1 MIHTHT
7 HTRSLSHSVPSLL
20 VHCNISFSVFYSRF
34 AVVALSIHVTQPRPV
49 VAQTTCGRILPPMF
63 AVETLSISSGL
74 SINVAM
80 GITSGFLQAVY
91 VAVHLRG
98 VEWWVR
104 VMPAVGIPLITVE
117 EAKCVSAVHC
127 MIPYL
132 QGSVAVGAL

>member
-1 MIHTHT
+1 MA
-7 HTRSLSHSVPSLL
+7 
-20 VHCNISFSVFYSRF
+20 F
-34 AVVALSIHVTQPRPV
+34 SIHVTPPRPV
-49 VAQTTCGRILPPMF
+49 AAQTTCGRILPPTS

-80 GITSGFLQAVY
+80 ATTSGFLQAVC
-91 VAVHLRG
+91 VAVRLRG

-132 QGSVAVGAL
+132 QGNVAVGAL